1 MLGERNE
8 PEQSRVRERSDPQS
22 RRRGSGVP
30 VESESEW
37 PYILYLSLLHHLETK
52 LSTPLVPHIPTYAKP
67 ELSGSQSSVSVSKA
81 LRVRVFVSSDST
93 QHQCTL
99 AASPF
104 SLLSL
109 GN

>member
-1 MLGERNE
+1 MLGERDE
-8 PEQSRVRERSDPQS
+8 PEPDQGEVPQS
-22 RRRGSGVP
+22 RRRGSGVWKVSP
-30 VESESEW
+30 TGLTV
-37 PYILYLSLLHHLETK
+37 LYLSLLHHLETK

>member
-8 PEQSRVRERSDPQS
+8 PEQSRERSLKAA
-22 RRRGSGVP
+22 GVGAACQWKVSP
-30 VESESEW
+30 NGLTV
-37 PYILYLSLLHHLETK
+37 LYLTLLHHLETK
-52 LSTPLVPHIPTYAKP
+52 LTTPLVPHIPTYAKP

-109 GN
+109 DN